1 MMSLNIE
8 AKKIKNPFPG
18 LRPFETDEYRL
29 FFGREGQASA
39 LISRLERSHF
49 LAIVGTSGS
58 GKSSL
63 VRAGLLPALRGGL
76 MAGAGSGWRIAI
88 MRPGSDPIGNL
99 AAALADKGVLSEA
112 AGGLAPAEALAV
124 IEATLRRGSLG
135 LVDAAR
141 QARLGEHD
149 KLLVVVDQFE
159 ELFRFRAARPASS
172 SGDDASAFVKL
183 LLEAAQ
189 QRELQIYIV
198 PTMRSDFLGDCAQFQ
213 GLPEAI
219 NDGQYLIPRMTRDER
234 RFAITGPVGVTR
246 GKISEPLVNRLMND
260 VGDNPDQLPI
270 LQHALMRTWDYWAAH
285 RRNGEPIGIEHY
297 EAVGTMSDALSHHAD
312 EAFNELRDERS
323 RLIAEKLFKAL
334 TERGADNRE
343 IRRPTCLKDICAIAE
358 ATAAEVVAVVDV
370 FRGGGRSFLMPPAGV
385 ALEPDTVIDISHESL
400 IRNWLRLKDWVNE
413 EAQSAR
419 IYRRLAEAAVLHRE
433 GSEGLLQD
441 PGLQIALDWRQ
452 KANPNAAWARRYHPE
467 FDEALRYLD
476 DSRAARDAAVAE
488 RERQREEQI
497 ARERRELEQA
507 QLYAEQQRRAARRL
521 RWLSVGMAVMFILA
535 LATAAVA
542 MVTWRAAAR
551 DRDAASQA
559 RDAQAAAR
567 IETEESLAK
576 LELTQAELVKKT
588 DIAEASLRIA
598 KKANEA
604 AVIDRE
610 KAETEATRA
619 NKQAKIAAENFR
631 EAEVSRK
638 EAVANAAQFKSA
650 VERNTVIREGLEA
663 VRRKEYEEALK
674 HFEDLRKR
682 FEVLQPGVTRTGQPS
697 TPEESR
703 QFVIDLAW
711 TNSTLGATHR
721 LMSEDEEAVTA
732 FERALSILK
741 DLTDRGD
748 PIVKDH
754 LMFETYSGLGH
765 AYHQI
770 GLTDEA
776 KRGQGVKSKPAY
788 EKAETYLKLALQI
801 QERRAADD
809 KTSQTGPVYSGAVHE
824 DLEVAAA
831 LSDLA
836 RLYRDADKLPEAEKY
851 FTRTAEYLK
860 QKYAGGPNVV
870 AALRDLAEFYRDQS
884 RFDDAV
890 RAYNELIDIQDRDVS
905 FAEAGKLADT
915 YGDLGQ
921 VHAALNNDE
930 KADKTYEVANLLQQV
945 ALKYRKEQ
953 ESLTNEA
960 AVTGESKAVITID
973 DNLDELADAYVELGR
988 YTQAEETYVTAMD
1001 LRNQFKANASKR
1013 WQSYEKLG
1021 DLFANQIKD
1030 QDYAQHHTEK
1040 AYAEA
1045 YKKAID
1051 YYSML
1056 VGFYEPSPTEPQK
1069 LEYLEALDKLGS
1081 LYAKEPDTYYGAE
1094 ETFKKAI
1101 KVLDE
1106 KPRRATRYEM
1116 RKYETLS
1123 DLITLY
1129 KKQNKVAELEA
1140 AHLERLKVLGGFV
1153 STTVTVR
1160 DARRSDSSK
1169 ALSLYPGA
1177 ISELSQFYST
1187 HNRGSEATAVY
1198 ARLLE
1203 VDKKW
1208 LPQITDQAVLTAY
1221 AQGYDALIAS
1231 LTGQNRAA
1239 ELNDAL
1245 ERSKIVKDKL
1255 SYIKSVAESA
1265 EKKE

>member
-8 AKKIKNPFPG
+8 SKKIKNPFPG
-18 LRPFETDEYRL
+18 LRPFETDEYGL

-112 AGGLAPAEALAV
+112 GGGLAPAEALAV

-141 QARLGEHD
+141 QARLAEHD

-234 RFAITGPVGVTR
+234 RIAITGPVGVTR

-270 LQHALMRTWDYWAAH
+270 LQHALMRTWDYWAGH
-285 RRNGEPIGIEHY
+285 RRNGEPLGLEHY
-297 EAVGTMSDALSHHAD
+297 EAVGTMSDALSRHAD
-312 EAFNELRDERS
+312 EAFNELPNERS

-343 IRRPTCLKDICAIAE
+343 IRRPTCLKDICSIAE
-358 ATAAEVVAVVDV
+358 ATAAEVIAVVDV

-385 ALEPDTVIDISHESL
+385 HLEPDTVIDISHESL

-507 QLYAEQQRRAARRL
+507 QLYAEQQHRAARRL

-588 DIAEASLRIA
+588 DIAEASVDQA
-598 KKANEA
+598 NKANEA
-604 AVIDRE
+604 AVIERK
-610 KAETEATRA
+610 KAETEAQRA
-619 NKQAKIAAENFR
+619 NEQARIAEDEKVKAQAEEQRAEAEARKNLKARIANEQFR
-631 EAEVSRK
+631 EGVTLAQRGGSENLLNSQDSLEQAVK
-638 EAVANAAQFKSA
+638 GYKDADVKNDEAVADANIQLGNLSYAFAYDAFLKAPAGDFGKFATGGIVEKVTESMKRYDEAARIYADPKLNSPEKAAGALFTLGNMLLKFASDKPDGGGA
-650 VERNTVIREGLEA
+650 VGGPFGSQSLDVEVPDFNIITGRGSNRQSTWTMSSDQNPQPKYKREAVVRFGRAFDYYRQAFEYNRSRGDEARAKAAREGMKKATYQAGRFFQKELKDDRFLAEPEQLNTYRRQA
-663 VRRKEYEEALK
+663 VQYFEQLLSLYE
-674 HFEDLRKR
+674 
-682 FEVLQPGVTRTGQPS
+682 
-697 TPEESR
+697 
-703 QFVIDLAW
+703 
-711 TNSTLGATHR
+711 TNDAQVARLLVWLGGLHYELGEQQAAER
-721 LMSEDEEAVTA
+721 Y
-732 FERALSILK
+732 FERAIKAYEKGEPSKYLRLDSLNVIAWNAWQAGQDKAALYLYE
-741 DLTDRGD
+741 LTLEEYARFESESPKLAATNLLDKAHVLNTMGQIYQAQPGNDSLNKAVGYYRRAVEAYQRGYE
-748 PIVKDH
+748 H
-754 LMFETYSGLGH
+754 
-765 AYHQI
+765 
-770 GLTDEA
+770 
-776 KRGQGVKSKPAY
+776 GQGAAHPVEDLLNIGEVAKEINDLPLALQAFRLAGAYTTASRFRKSHKPQEANAYDEIGSVYLLLDQTPEAVDAY
-788 EKAETYLKLALQI
+788 EKAAALYREISASIIITPQ
-801 QERRAADD
+801 QREEDTAKKNAAD
-809 KTSQTGPVYSGAVHE
+809 AN
-824 DLEVAAA
+824 
-831 LSDLA
+831 LA
-836 RLYRDADKLPEAEKY
+836 RIER
-851 FTRTAEYLK
+851 
-860 QKYAGGPNVV
+860 
-870 AALRDLAEFYRDQS
+870 
-884 RFDDAV
+884 
-890 RAYNELIDIQDRDVS
+890 
-905 FAEAGKLADT
+905 
-915 YGDLGQ
+915 
-921 VHAALNNDE
+921 
-930 KADKTYEVANLLQQV
+930 
-945 ALKYRKEQ
+945 
-953 ESLTNEA
+953 
-960 AVTGESKAVITID
+960 VI
-973 DNLDELADAYVELGR
+973 A
-988 YTQAEETYVTAMD
+988 
-1001 LRNQFKANASKR
+1001 
-1013 WQSYEKLG
+1013 
-1021 DLFANQIKD
+1021 
-1030 QDYAQHHTEK
+1030 
-1040 AYAEA
+1040 
-1045 YKKAID
+1045 
-1051 YYSML
+1051 
-1056 VGFYEPSPTEPQK
+1056 
-1069 LEYLEALDKLGS
+1069 
-1081 LYAKEPDTYYGAE
+1081 
-1094 ETFKKAI
+1094 AI
-1101 KVLDE
+1101 KA
-1106 KPRRATRYEM
+1106 PPPP
-1116 RKYETLS
+1116 
-1123 DLITLY
+1123 
-1129 KKQNKVAELEA
+1129 KQ
-1140 AHLERLKVLGGFV
+1140 
-1153 STTVTVR
+1153 
-1160 DARRSDSSK
+1160 
-1169 ALSLYPGA
+1169 
-1177 ISELSQFYST
+1177 
-1187 HNRGSEATAVY
+1187 
-1198 ARLLE
+1198 
-1203 VDKKW
+1203 
-1208 LPQITDQAVLTAY
+1208 
-1221 AQGYDALIAS
+1221 
-1231 LTGQNRAA
+1231 
-1239 ELNDAL
+1239 
-1245 ERSKIVKDKL
+1245 
-1255 SYIKSVAESA
+1255 
-1265 EKKE
+1265 